1 MDNLSNIL
9 GQYTLSNSEVEII
22 EETSKILTADIPQF
36 WKKIFLSDDF
46 KERKSI
52 LLTEWKKFVSVELSN
67 TISYL
72 DEYLLRLDLI
82 FYNGEYSI
90 LYTISSY
97 DNKDVLLYEGKKPVS
112 VDELRKK
119 FGDLFVLLDSSIVNF
134 YTNIH
139 NGFYDYRSKSMGLD
153 PVKNIEPVSLYEW
166 EYIKQIDFNLEA
178 LFTFF
183 SNGMGDYIVL
193 DIDSK
198 LENGAYLWSKMDL
211 PERGLNFWNYIDE
224 WTVIGFE

>member
-1 MDNLSNIL
+1 MS
-9 GQYTLSNSEVEII
+9 
-22 EETSKILTADIPQF
+22 
-36 WKKIFLSDDF
+36 
-46 KERKSI
+46 
-52 LLTEWKKFVSVELSN
+52 
-67 TISYL
+67 
-72 DEYLLRLDLI
+72 
-82 FYNGEYSI
+82 
-90 LYTISSY
+90 
-97 DNKDVLLYEGKKPVS
+97 
-112 VDELRKK
+112 
-119 FGDLFVLLDSSIVNF
+119 LDSSIVNF

-139 NGFYDYRSKSMGLD
+139 NGFYDYKSKSMGLD

-166 EYIKQIDFNLEA
+166 EYIKQIDFNLET

-183 SNGMGDYIVL
+183 SNGVGDYIVL